1 MGFKDRLSELFGR
14 DDRVGAER
22 RRIRADHQRIRAGRG
37 ATRACST
44 QATPRISSNC
54 ASSPGPAAGSSCTSS
69 PRPARP
75 TPRLSRWPTTV
86 SGSDARVGGPRVARG
101 LALELGVPVY
111 DAAIVGYPAAMRAYR
126 RPDDRT
132 T

>member
-22 RRIRADHQRIRAGRG
+22 RRIRADRQRIRAGRG
-37 ATRACST
+37 RYHR
-44 QATPRISSNC
+44 QATPADLEQLREFTRTRRGVELYIE
-54 ASSPGPAAGSSCTSS
+54 PETS
-69 PRPARP
+69 A
-75 TPRLSRWPTTV
+75 TDTTAV
-86 SGSDARVGGPRVARG
+86 AVAHDGEWIRRRVGGPRVARG